1 MPAKIIDGRKI
12 SQEIRDELGHQVRA
26 MSDQGLVPGL
36 GMLLVGEDP
45 ASLAY
50 VRGKVRASER
60 LGIHS
65 EMIRRPAE
73 VSLAEVLSIVGELN
87 GRADIH
93 GVLVQLPLPAHLD
106 PRPVLDSISPMKDV
120 DGLHPANMGRMVRG
134 DARFLPCTPAGIQQL
149 LIRTGNDPGGKH
161 VVILGRSAIVGQP
174 LANLLMAKE
183 RGANA
188 TVTVCHTGTK
198 DLAAHTRSADIL
210 VVAIGRPRSITAE
223 MIKAGAVV
231 IDVGVHRQKDDRAP
245 RGYRLVGDVD
255 FDSAREVASW
265 ITPVPGGV
273 GPMTVTMLM
282 ANTIRA
288 AQLQRDGNVQT

>member
-1 MPAKIIDGRKI
+1 MSAKIIDGRKI
-12 SQEIRDELGHQVRA
+12 SHEIREELSHRVKA
-26 MSDQGLVPGL
+26 MGNQDLVPGL
-36 GMLLVGEDP
+36 AMLLVGEDP
-45 ASLAY
+45 ASLTY
-50 VRGKVRASER
+50 VRGKAKACEQ

-73 VSLAEVLSIVGELN
+73 VSLPEVLSIIEQLN

-93 GVLVQLPLPAHLD
+93 GVLIQLPLPAHLE
-106 PRPVLDSISPMKDV
+106 PGPVLDAILPLKDV

-134 DARFLPCTPAGIQQL
+134 DAQFLPCTPAGIQQL

-161 VVILGRSAIVGQP
+161 VVILGRSSIVGKP

-198 DLAAHTRSADIL
+198 DLTIYTRSADIL
-210 VVAIGRPRSITAE
+210 VVAMGRPRSITGE
-223 MIKAGAVV
+223 MIKTGAVV
-231 IDVGVHRQKDDRAP
+231 IDVGIHRQKSAQAP

-282 ANTIRA
+282 VNTLQA
-288 AQLQRDGNVQT
+288 AQLQWDEKLKA